1 MVPQVRFIKGALN
14 GIALLQDVDTP
25 DPALYIYQRYNP
37 NGGVFQGG
45 DDMMTELTNKAKAE
59 FDDDARKQL
68 VYEMQRHEGKAMNFP
83 FSHGGSSNF
92 VLNWP
97 CVRNWDAWQGDN
109 AGTAYNFLWR
119 DPSKAPTA

>member
-1 MVPQVRFIKGALN
+1 MNGRLRFVSSKVLSTVSRCFRTSTRRI
-14 GIALLQDVDTP
+14 P
-25 DPALYIYQRYNP
+25 RLYIYQRYNP

-59 FDDDARKQL
+59 FDNDARKQL

-97 CVRNWDAWQGDN
+97 CVRN
-109 AGTAYNFLWR
+109 
-119 DPSKAPTA
+119 